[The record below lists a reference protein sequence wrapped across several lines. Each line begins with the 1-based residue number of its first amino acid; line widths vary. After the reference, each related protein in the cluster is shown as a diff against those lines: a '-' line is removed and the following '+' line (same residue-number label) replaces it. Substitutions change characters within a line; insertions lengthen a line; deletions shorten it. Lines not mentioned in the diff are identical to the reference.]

1 MPDMS
6 LTVLEEY
13 IETGNHQDLNLL
25 LSKNP
30 DLLKESTSHEI
41 SPLLLACYY
50 NKTQIVQVMLKYLSS
65 ITIHEACAAGLSE
78 QVRFMLEQKPDV
90 INEVSSHGFYP
101 IGIAAHFGQEEI
113 VRMLLRS
120 HANPNAASKN
130 GYQVYPIHAAL
141 SAQQDNIVKM
151 LIEAGA
157 EVNVVQSSHITPMHL
172 AAQQGNIDLII
183 ILLEHG
189 ADISVRNEFGQTAS
203 DLAAE
208 KGFHDIA
215 EILKS

>member
-1 MPDMS
+1 MS

-13 IETGNHQDLNLL
+13 IETGNHQDLDLL

-50 NKTQIVQVMLKYLSS
+50 NKSQIVQVMLKYISS
-65 ITIHEACAAGLSE
+65 ITIHEACAAGLAE
-78 QVRFMLEQKPDV
+78 QVRFMLDQKPDV
-90 INEVSSHGFYP
+90 INEISVHGFYP
-101 IGIAAHFGQEEI
+101 LGIAAHFGKEEI
-113 VRMLLRS
+113 VRMLLLS
-120 HANPNAASKN
+120 HANPNASSTN

-141 SAQQDNIVKM
+141 SAQQHNIVKM

-157 EVNVVQSSHITPMHL
+157 EVNVIQASRTTPLHL

-183 ILLEHG
+183 ILLEQG
-189 ADISVRNEFGQTAS
+189 ADISIRNDFGQNAS

-208 KGFHDIA
+208 KGFQDIA
-215 EILKS
+215 EILKA

>member
-1 MPDMS
+1 MS

-13 IETGNHQDLNLL
+13 IETGNYQDLDLL
-25 LSKNP
+25 LSKSP
-30 DLLKESTSHEI
+30 ELVKENTSHDI

-50 NKTQIVQVMLKYLSS
+50 HKTQIIQVILKYIKS
-65 ITIHEACAAGLSE
+65 ITIHEACAVGLTE
-78 QVRFMLEQKPDV
+78 QVQFMLEQKPEV
-90 INEVSSHGFYP
+90 INELSSHGFYP
-101 IGIAAHFGQEEI
+101 LGIAAHFGQEEI
-113 VRMLLRS
+113 VRILLLQ

-130 GYQVYPIHAAL
+130 GYQVFPIHAAL
-141 SAQQDNIVKM
+141 SGQHDRIVKQ

-157 EVNVVQSSHITPMHL
+157 EVNVLQSSRTSPLHL

-189 ADISVRNEFGQTAS
+189 ADISVRNEFGQTAA
-203 DLAAE
+203 DLASE
-208 KGFHDIA
+208 KGFHEIA

>member
-1 MPDMS
+1 MS

-13 IETGNHQDLNLL
+13 IETGNYQDLDLL
-25 LSKNP
+25 LSKSP
-30 DLLKESTSHEI
+30 ELVKENTSHDI

-50 NKTQIVQVMLKYLSS
+50 HKTQIIQVILKYIKS
-65 ITIHEACAAGLSE
+65 ITIHEACAVGLNE
-78 QVRFMLEQKPDV
+78 QVQFMLEQKPEV
-90 INEVSSHGFYP
+90 INELSSHGFYP
-101 IGIAAHFGQEEI
+101 LGIAAHFGQEEI
-113 VRMLLRS
+113 VRILLLQ

-130 GYQVYPIHAAL
+130 GYQVFPIHAAL
-141 SAQQDNIVKM
+141 SGQHDRIVKQ

-157 EVNVVQSSHITPMHL
+157 EVNVLQSSRTSPLHL

-189 ADISVRNEFGQTAS
+189 ADISVRNEFGQTAA
-203 DLAAE
+203 DLASE
-208 KGFHDIA
+208 KGFHEIA